1 MKISILI
8 GTLLIPS
15 SSGFSPIT
23 CRQPATK
30 SNILSER
37 ANPLYSSEVNSEID
51 TVNGI
56 SSDKL
61 INVKDNLLSNLLVKT
76 SASDRGQYSTEIEKA
91 EIENIVKQIEENS
104 TGGSVNDP
112 TFSSS
117 IQGTWELLYSNTQL
131 FRSSPFFMAGRGV
144 CETEEQAKQYDWFC
158 DMHRA
163 ALAISNIGKVRQIIS
178 ASRMVSEFEVKVGS
192 VPFLPD
198 LTPFAYSGGLPVT
211 IDGAIVSS
219 ADITS
224 TVDGNGWEIYMD
236 TVEIKGSNIPLLRA
250 ILDNG
255 MKLQS
260 RDLASFLEDNVS
272 GYTTPRPIFKTT
284 YLDDNL
290 RISRDQDGK
299 IFVYGKVSDDVTA
312 TDYSEV
318 NPDLGLNR
326 LWDGFKTSIL
336 SQ

>member
-1 MKISILI
+1 MEDIVM
-8 GTLLIPS
+8 
-15 SSGFSPIT
+15 
-23 CRQPATK
+23 QM
-30 SNILSER
+30 E
-37 ANPLYSSEVNSEID
+37 E
-51 TVNGI
+51 NGI
-56 SSDKL
+56 GES
-61 INVKDNLLSNLLVKT
+61 INN
-76 SASDRGQYSTEIEKA
+76 
-91 EIENIVKQIEENS
+91 
-104 TGGSVNDP
+104 P

-178 ASRMVSEFEVKVGS
+178 ETRMISEFEVKVGS

-198 LTPFAYSGGLPVT
+198 FTPFAYSGGLPVT

-224 TVDGNGWEIYMD
+224 TTDGDGWEIYMD

-255 MKLQS
+255 IKLQS

-284 YLDDNL
+284 YLDDNI

-299 IFVYGKVSDDVTA
+299 IFVYGKVSNDVTA

-318 NPDLGLNR
+318 SSDLGLTQ
-326 LWDGFKTSIL
+326 LWEGFKSSIL
-336 SQ
+336 NQ